1 MRDIYSKAKSVM
13 LWMGEE
19 IESILAAVTFL
30 KRMALGENVTKLGA
44 MVGMSGISV

>member
-1 MRDIYSKAKSVM
+1 MRDIYSKAKSVI

-30 KRMALGENVTKLGA
+30 RMALGENVAKLGT